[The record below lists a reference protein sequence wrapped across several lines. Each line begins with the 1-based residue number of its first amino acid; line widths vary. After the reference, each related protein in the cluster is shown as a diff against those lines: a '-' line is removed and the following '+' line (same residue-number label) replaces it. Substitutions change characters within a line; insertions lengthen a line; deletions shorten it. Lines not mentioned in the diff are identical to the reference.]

1 MGLTQDDIKQIGQ
14 IVIEVTSPMFEQ
26 MGGRFDK
33 LETELDDFKAEMT
46 DFKTEMIDFK
56 HEMMDF
62 KAETRTK
69 LAVLEEK
76 IDRIEVSHIDRFEN
90 VEDDVQMLYT
100 LVNKLEHGTK
110 EEKIFAEQT
119 IVRHLPVIY
128 KSVMIIAKKHN
139 ISLDVDK

>member
-1 MGLTQDDIKQIGQ
+1 MSIIAYNQMYMSLTKDDIQQIGA
-14 IVIEVTSPMFEQ
+14 IVVEVTAPMFEQ
-26 MGGRFDK
+26 MGERFDR
-33 LETELDDFKAEMT
+33 LETELHDFKAEMN
-46 DFKTEMIDFK
+46 
-56 HEMMDF
+56 DF
-62 KAETRTK
+62 KAEVRTK
-69 LAVLEEK
+69 LATLEEK
-76 IDRIEVSHIDRFEN
+76 IDRIESSHTDRFEN

-139 ISLDVDK
+139 ISLDT